1 MWRLFS
7 SKEPQLL
14 TRRVLRLKF
23 EYCVVLRVRAPSW
36 KDAVLSRFIS
46 EDRRMAEGKE
56 KAEAVLQ
63 ALRDAGL
70 VLRVKKHLTK
80 DGAKLLLVFVT
91 ADLRRLEQQSQ
102 RLFIERWLQE
112 EGIGDTMGEHGSG
125 SSIAARRAATK
136 PAMRI
141 VRVGGL
147 HYFASD
153 PKQQQQQQQPPAAEA
168 EPPSTFKVSAAGRIE
183 LLDHILRSPAAQGGA
198 GLEALQKES
207 KRGGVIQ
214 AVFPL
219 HDAHWNAE
227 LLRRARRVNPF
238 IPSSRDAFLREV
250 RGQFGEKVA
259 FYFAFNCFYT
269 SWLLVPA
276 ILGALLWTIS
286 FFAESQQQQL
296 APLYAAFIAIWASA
310 MMKAWQR
317 RANKLALDWGVA
329 NRRQVEVIRKGFE
342 GWARTSA
349 ITGETEPHYPEWRR
363 SVKYVLT
370 GVVML
375 MQILMMVLIVCALY
389 VGYFLVNSKYTGFP
403 KYALNLGLS
412 TAWGL
417 SLELLNWIV
426 WFKVAVRLTDFE
438 NHKTVQQHEDKL
450 IIKIFV
456 FYFIDCF
463 LWFFILAFFQVARN
477 SVHTC
482 AIRIH
487 TCSIFSSPPFL
498 PDPVRRVGQR
508 PVGRPQP
515 RAHPL
520 RAPRLDGAARPD
532 DRRRPLDHPVVDGP
546 LRRRVRAVPG
556 ASVAAATRGEG
567 RRRRRRWWWQRQ
579 RQQQRRRRRR
589 RGGQQ
594 RGGARDVS
602 GEGLSGAIPDARLS
616 AGASE
621 RDVVVT

>member
-7 SKEPQLL
+7 KSEPQLL

-219 HDAHWNAE
+219 HDGHWNAE

-269 SWLLVPA
+269 SWLLV
-276 ILGALLWTIS
+276 
-286 FFAESQQQQL
+286 
-296 APLYAAFIAIWASA
+296 
-310 MMKAWQR
+310 R
-317 RANKLALDWGVA
+317 RA
-329 NRRQVEVIRKGFE
+329 IR
-342 GWARTSA
+342 RTSA
-349 ITGETEPHYPEWRR
+349 QFDAIIPSPNPIAPGARHPRR
-363 SVKYVLT
+363 A
-370 GVVML
+370 
-375 MQILMMVLIVCALY
+375 ALDD
-389 VGYFLVNSKYTGFP
+389 
-403 KYALNLGLS
+403 
-412 TAWGL
+412 
-417 SLELLNWIV
+417 LL
-426 WFKVAVRLTDFE
+426 
-438 NHKTVQQHEDKL
+438 
-450 IIKIFV
+450 
-456 FYFIDCF
+456 
-463 LWFFILAFFQVARN
+463 
-477 SVHTC
+477 
-482 AIRIH
+482 
-487 TCSIFSSPPFL
+487 
-498 PDPVRRVGQR
+498 
-508 PVGRPQP
+508 
-515 RAHPL
+515 
-520 RAPRLDGAARPD
+520 
-532 DRRRPLDHPVVDGP
+532 
-546 LRRRVRAVPG
+546 LRR
-556 ASVAAATRGEG
+556 VAAAAARAAVRTATRLGHRARASHTRGSTQLTCGAASRCTGTPPSSRSG
-567 RRRRRRWWWQRQ
+567 RRR
-579 RQQQRRRRRR
+579 
-589 RGGQQ
+589 
-594 RGGARDVS
+594 
-602 GEGLSGAIPDARLS
+602 
-616 AGASE
+616 
-621 RDVVVT
+621 

>member
-1 MWRLFS
+1 MWWR
-7 SKEPQLL
+7 SKEPELL
-14 TRRVLRLKF
+14 TRRAMRLKF

-56 KAEAVLQ
+56 RAEEVLR

-70 VLRVKKHLTK
+70 ILRVKKHLTK

-91 ADLRRLEQQSQ
+91 AELRRLEQQSQ

-153 PKQQQQQQQPPAAEA
+153 PKQQQQQPPPAAAEA

-269 SWLLVPA
+269 SWLLVRRAIRRTSAQFDAILPSPNPSLQVPA

-296 APLYAAFIAIWASA
+296 APLYAP
-310 MMKAWQR
+310 R
-317 RANKLALDWGVA
+317 RASD
-329 NRRQVEVIRKGFE
+329 
-342 GWARTSA
+342 
-349 ITGETEPHYPEWRR
+349 
-363 SVKYVLT
+363 
-370 GVVML
+370 
-375 MQILMMVLIVCALY
+375 
-389 VGYFLVNSKYTGFP
+389 
-403 KYALNLGLS
+403 
-412 TAWGL
+412 TA
-417 SLELLNWIV
+417 
-426 WFKVAVRLTDFE
+426 
-438 NHKTVQQHEDKL
+438 
-450 IIKIFV
+450 
-456 FYFIDCF
+456 
-463 LWFFILAFFQVARN
+463 
-477 SVHTC
+477 
-482 AIRIH
+482 
-487 TCSIFSSPPFL
+487 
-498 PDPVRRVGQR
+498 
-508 PVGRPQP
+508 
-515 RAHPL
+515 
-520 RAPRLDGAARPD
+520 RAP
-532 DRRRPLDHPVVDGP
+532 H
-546 LRRRVRAVPG
+546 
-556 ASVAAATRGEG
+556 TRGSTQLTCGACSRSAGTPPSSRSG
-567 RRRRRRWWWQRQ
+567 RRR
-579 RQQQRRRRRR
+579 
-589 RGGQQ
+589 
-594 RGGARDVS
+594 
-602 GEGLSGAIPDARLS
+602 
-616 AGASE
+616 
-621 RDVVVT
+621 

>member
-7 SKEPQLL
+7 KSEPQLL

-153 PKQQQQQQQPPAAEA
+153 PKQQQQQQQQPPAAEA

-296 APLYAAFIAIWASA
+296 APLYAP
-310 MMKAWQR
+310 R
-317 RANKLALDWGVA
+317 RASDT
-329 NRRQVEVIRKGFE
+329 
-342 GWARTSA
+342 ARASHTRGSA
-349 ITGETEPHYPEWRR
+349 Q
-363 SVKYVLT
+363 LT
-370 GVVML
+370 
-375 MQILMMVLIVCALY
+375 C
-389 VGYFLVNSKYTGFP
+389 
-403 KYALNLGLS
+403 
-412 TAWGL
+412 
-417 SLELLNWIV
+417 
-426 WFKVAVRLTDFE
+426 
-438 NHKTVQQHEDKL
+438 
-450 IIKIFV
+450 
-456 FYFIDCF
+456 
-463 LWFFILAFFQVARN
+463 
-477 SVHTC
+477 
-482 AIRIH
+482 
-487 TCSIFSSPPFL
+487 
-498 PDPVRRVGQR
+498 
-508 PVGRPQP
+508 
-515 RAHPL
+515 
-520 RAPRLDGAARPD
+520 
-532 DRRRPLDHPVVDGP
+532 
-546 LRRRVRAVPG
+546 G
-556 ASVAAATRGEG
+556 ASSRSAGTPPSSRYG
-567 RRRRRRWWWQRQ
+567 RRR
-579 RQQQRRRRRR
+579 
-589 RGGQQ
+589 
-594 RGGARDVS
+594 
-602 GEGLSGAIPDARLS
+602 
-616 AGASE
+616 
-621 RDVVVT
+621 